1 MLDREI
7 ARSAHG
13 HRNRQPFSLPASV
26 RKFVNKTLFA
36 KSLMNYAGAL
46 IVLNGDIVTKTIW
59 GSHGPGFKRTRQ
71 RVLRIK
77 LLSGIF
83 FFFFEILRGD

>member
-1 MLDREI
+1 
-7 ARSAHG
+7 
-13 HRNRQPFSLPASV
+13 
-26 RKFVNKTLFA
+26 
-36 KSLMNYAGAL
+36 MNYAGAL

-77 LLSGIF
+77 LLSGILSF
-83 FFFFEILRGD
+83 FSLRYLEVIKKIFIHNLGITI

>member
-1 MLDREI
+1 
-7 ARSAHG
+7 
-13 HRNRQPFSLPASV
+13 
-26 RKFVNKTLFA
+26 
-36 KSLMNYAGAL
+36 MNYAGAL

-77 LLSGIF
+77 LLSGF
-83 FFFFEILRGD
+83 FFSLRYLEVIKKYLFSIWVLQSEVTNSLDPDGSQWGIGIISFKY